1 MKKTLFL
8 AALAAFALILGSCG
22 SDSYKITGK
31 MGLSGTIEDQN
42 ENEVGDSEDYF
53 EIRGMSFNLNKAK
66 GLYEIS
72 LFIDNTQNISDEYE
86 LVKVDDLYLTL
97 CEKDVKE
104 SFKEFLE
111 GKDGNNKSF
120 RFECVNKGD
129 FSSTFNGLSSIMKTN
144 ALRFEYAPDDSFNP
158 EEMKYFM
165 VNLDLIV
172 KKIASSSLSSSLSS
186 VSDEDEADTNF
197 EDRESSKKKDPSKVD
212 KLLDDMEKAV
222 AKYEKESKED
232 GLLGAAL
239 GSADLMD
246 SIEKLE
252 KELENYEMST
262 SQTTKYTKLT
272 ARIAKAGLNSLL

>member
-86 LVKVDDLYLTL
+86 LVKVDDLHLTL

-120 RFECVNKGD
+120 RFECVNKDD
-129 FSSTFNGLSSIMKTN
+129 FGTTFRGYNNIAHK
-144 ALRFEYAPDDSFNP
+144 LRFEYAPDDSFNP
-158 EEMKYFM
+158 EEMKYLM
-165 VNLDLIV
+165 VDLDLIV
-172 KKIASSSLSSSLSS
+172 KKKASSSLSSSLSS
-186 VSDEDEADTNF
+186 VLDEDEADTDL
-197 EDRESSKKKDPSKVD
+197 EDHVGSKKKDPSKVD

-239 GSADLMD
+239 GSADLME